1 MRIISGTLKGRSLQ
15 VPKNFDGRPTT
26 DFAREGLFN
35 VLNNLVTLQHCT
47 VLDLFAGTG
56 AFGIECLSRGSQ
68 SVLFVDLAP
77 LHVRFIGENLRTYD
91 LKNGSV
97 IKQDVLKFIKQT
109 SASYDLVFADP
120 PYDMKDLE
128 SIPELVLAS
137 SLLSD
142 GGLFVLEH
150 GKRNDFSAHPHFV
163 QERSYSSVRFSFFSK
178 Q

>member
-35 VLNNLVTLQHCT
+35 VLNNLVNLQNSA

-56 AFGIECLSRGSQ
+56 AFGVECLSRGAK
-68 SVLFVDLAP
+68 SVLFVDIAP

-97 IKQDVLKFIKQT
+97 IKQDVLKFIKQA

-120 PYDMKDLE
+120 PYDMKELE
-128 SIPELVLAS
+128 TIPELVLGS
-137 SLLSD
+137 SLLND
-142 GGLFVLEH
+142 GGMFVLEH
-150 GKRNDFSAHPHFV
+150 GKRNDFSKHPHFL
-163 QERSYSSVRFSFFSK
+163 QERSYSSVRFSFFAR
-178 Q
+178 